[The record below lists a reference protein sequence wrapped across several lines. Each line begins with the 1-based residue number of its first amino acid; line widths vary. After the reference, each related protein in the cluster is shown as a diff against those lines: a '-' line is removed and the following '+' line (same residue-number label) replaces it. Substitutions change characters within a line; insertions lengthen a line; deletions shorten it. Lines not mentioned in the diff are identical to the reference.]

1 MIDSYGM
8 FQMLSKIRKT
18 PRLAVSFEELT
29 DAPLEVVG
37 QEIEAA
43 VKKLFGGSFAIRS
56 VAAGSSNA
64 EEQELTAL
72 GNVYYDIERFGIR
85 FVASPRHADALFVSG
100 PVSRNMIQGLRHTYE
115 AMPTPRLVVALG
127 DGAIDGGIFKNSYAV
142 VNRVSDIVPVDLNIP
157 GDPPSPRQI
166 LLYLLTW
173 FHGLESNGIQEQP
186 TASALHPHH

>member
-1 MIDSYGM
+1 M
-8 FQMLSKIRKT
+8 FQMLNKIRKT
-18 PRLAVSFEELT
+18 PRLALSADELR
-29 DAPLEVVG
+29 DAPFEVLG
-37 QEIEAA
+37 QEVSDA

-85 FVASPRHADALFVSG
+85 FVASPRHADAIFVSG

-127 DGAIDGGIFKNSYAV
+127 DGAIEGGVFQDSYAV
-142 VNRVSDIVPVDLNIP
+142 VNRVADIIPVDFCIP

-166 LLYLLTW
+166 LVSLLAL
-173 FHGLESNGIQEQP
+173 FHGLEQKGEGKGSS
-186 TASALHPHH
+186 ASTSHH

>member
-1 MIDSYGM
+1 M
-8 FQMLSKIRKT
+8 FQMLNKIRKT
-18 PRLAVSFEELT
+18 PRLALSADELR
-29 DAPLEVVG
+29 DAPFEVLG
-37 QEIEAA
+37 QEVSDA

-72 GNVYYDIERFGIR
+72 GNVYYDIERFGIC
-85 FVASPRHADALFVSG
+85 FVASPRHADAIFVSG

-127 DGAIDGGIFKNSYAV
+127 DGAIEGGVFQDSYAV
-142 VNRVSDIVPVDLNIP
+142 VNRVADIIPVDFCIP

-166 LLYLLTW
+166 LVSLLAL
-173 FHGLESNGIQEQP
+173 FHGLEQKGEGKGSS
-186 TASALHPHH
+186 ASTSHH

>member
-1 MIDSYGM
+1 
-8 FQMLSKIRKT
+8 MLNKIRKT
-18 PRLAVSFEELT
+18 PRLALSFEELT
-29 DAPLEVVG
+29 DAPFEVVG
-37 QEIEAA
+37 EKVSAS
-43 VKKLFGGSFAIRS
+43 VKRLFGGSFAIRS

-115 AMPTPRLVVALG
+115 AMPKPCLVVALG
-127 DGAIDGGIFKNSYAV
+127 DGAIQGSVFKDSYAV
-142 VNRVSDIVPVDLNIP
+142 VNQVSDIIPVDFGIP

-166 LLYLLTW
+166 LMSLLGL
-173 FHGLESNGIQEQP
+173 FHDLEQSEKQKESDD
-186 TASALHPHH
+186 TDHPHH

>member
-1 MIDSYGM
+1 M
-8 FQMLSKIRKT
+8 FQMLNKIRKT
-18 PRLAVSFEELT
+18 PRLVLSLEELT
-29 DAPLEVVG
+29 DAPLEIVG
-37 QEIEAA
+37 QEVEAS
-43 VKKLFGGSFAIRS
+43 VKKLFGGSFSIRS

-85 FVASPRHADALFVSG
+85 FVASPRHADAIFVSG

-127 DGAIDGGIFKNSYAV
+127 DGAIQGGVFKDSYAV
-142 VNRVSDIVPVDLNIP
+142 VNRVADIIPVDFSIP

-166 LLYLLTW
+166 LIALLDF
-173 FHGLESNGIQEQP
+173 FHGLEQRQGLSDSDHIQQ
-186 TASALHPHH
+186 